1 MATIPAG
8 GDDLS
13 CLSLFAR
20 HECHRERLLLS
31 FFSFFLYVL
40 ADTGTA
46 VEDNLCIA
54 VTGTPGTGKTT
65 ICESLSELY
74 TVVSLQE
81 LAEQNGCL
89 EPVDQVDGSAPLDI
103 HKLSE
108 TWVREET
115 ETCFVDGH
123 LSHLLDVDAIVLL
136 RCNPE
141 KIRERLAHR
150 SYSPEK
156 TNANVEWELL
166 SGTWSE
172 LLEFEIEVPILE
184 LDTTVSSSEELVESI
199 VHWMDEG
206 TPSASLKDAAS
217 NAMNWL

>member
-1 MATIPAG
+1 MTYHAFP
-8 GDDLS
+8 
-13 CLSLFAR
+13 CFAR
-20 HECHRERLLLS
+20 NESHRERLLCS
-31 FFSFFLYVL
+31 ISSFFLYVL
-40 ADTGTA
+40 VGTGIA

-54 VTGTPGTGKTT
+54 VAGTPGTGKTT
-65 ICESLSELY
+65 ICESLGELY

-89 EPVDQVDGSAPLDI
+89 GPVDQIDGSAPLDI

-108 TWVREET
+108 TWVPNDT

-141 KIRERLAHR
+141 KIRERLEQR
-150 SYSPEK
+150 PYSPEK
-156 TNANVEWELL
+156 INANVEWEML

-184 LDTTVSSSEELVESI
+184 LDTTASSIEELLESI
-199 VHWMDEG
+199 VRWMDEG